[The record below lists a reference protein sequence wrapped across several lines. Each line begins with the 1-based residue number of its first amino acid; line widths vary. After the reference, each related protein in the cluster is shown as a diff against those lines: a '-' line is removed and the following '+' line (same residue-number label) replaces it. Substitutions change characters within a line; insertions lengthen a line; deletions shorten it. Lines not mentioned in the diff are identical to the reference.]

1 MASEPKKRKTPY
13 PPSILKRVKNPYI
26 GMGQDPRPEGTYVSG
41 MPYYEAQAKG
51 IKGNPK
57 ARGRHGDSNER
68 QKKAVD
74 TLLAKPD
81 QAQGKTLQEV
91 GYTKLTA
98 NQHPRSVTGSRG
110 FLEYLEKRVPDDKLA
125 DLISAGMQ
133 AEKPPA
139 GFEDFV
145 PDWGNRFK
153 FVELVTRLKGYGK
166 VDAPTVNVQFT
177 NAIPRP
183 EPIEG
188 EVVENN

>member
-1 MASEPKKRKTPY
+1 MASDKK
-13 PPSILKRVKNPYI
+13 
-26 GMGQDPRPEGTYVSG
+26 
-41 MPYYEAQAKG
+41 A
-51 IKGNPK
+51 K
-57 ARGRHGDSNER
+57 ARFRGHKEHPTPKQRAAVDAFLAHPGDSSSKNIKR
-68 QKKAVD
+68 A
-74 TLLAKPD
+74 
-81 QAQGKTLQEV
+81 
-91 GYTKLTA
+91 GYSVPK
-98 NQHPRSVTGSRG
+98 NVTGVMAAQVTQTIG
-110 FLEYLEKRVPDDKLA
+110 FQELLNERVPDDKLA

-188 EVVENN
+188 EVVENTSL